1 MRQAFGEAPAAGL
14 QALIGTAEP
23 SLQTL
28 LEELTHLE
36 GQRLIQAQS
45 TALISQRSLIAAGWQ
60 VQQEQWRESLQL
72 ELTAELIERWLAPAS
87 PYLEAMAALRGKPL
101 ASDVLQ
107 SLREAF
113 SQLLGQ
119 SLPQALEHTLIKARR
134 KPGQLG

>member
-1 MRQAFGEAPAAGL
+1 
-14 QALIGTAEP
+14 
-23 SLQTL
+23 L

-101 ASDVLQ
+101 ASDALQ
-107 SLREAF
+107 SLRESF

-119 SLPQALEHTLIKARR
+119 PLPQVLEHTLIKARR

>member
-1 MRQAFGEAPAAGL
+1 
-14 QALIGTAEP
+14 
-23 SLQTL
+23 L

-101 ASDVLQ
+101 AIKAVQ

-113 SQLLGQ
+113 SRLQGQ
-119 SLPQALEHTLIKARR
+119 PLPQALEHTLIKPRR
-134 KPGQLG
+134 